1 METLAYLHLTLA
13 YETPA
18 DDDICERLD
27 WQRCSNQT
35 WLYLLP
41 VMVAVGVLGMASE
54 TLAQTLRRGISAP
67 QVGVLQ
73 QNLQQLNYYSGS
85 ITGFFGSQTEAALK
99 AFQQANGLTPDGI
112 YGSGTEAALQQALV
126 GGGRLTQSQPYDSS
140 PYGSNSY
147 DASPYGSSPYNSSPY
162 GSNSYDASPYDA
174 SPYDSS
180 PYSSNRFSRPLRLG
194 ASGSD
199 VRLLQELLRD
209 KNIYDGPISGFFGSQ
224 TQAAVRQFQLENGLN
239 GDGIAG
245 RRTLAALESKRRR
258 DRRDV
263 TLRPG
268 SFGSRVRELQERLKA
283 AGFYTGRLD
292 GYYGFETEQAVRR
305 LQRANSLAVTGI
317 ANRETLVALLT
328 YRFVVVVPNQGNDDI
343 LSRVRQSVY
352 YAFLDNSRLGSYVNA
367 GVFNN
372 RALAESRSQLLRSRG
387 FDARVVYR

>member
-1 METLAYLHLTLA
+1 METIAYIHLALA
-13 YETPA
+13 YETLA
-18 DDDICERLD
+18 DEDLCEQLD
-27 WQRCSNQT
+27 WQKYSNQV

-41 VMVAVGVLGMASE
+41 VMVVLGVLGMASE
-54 TLAQTLRRGISAP
+54 TLAQTLRRGSSNP

-112 YGSGTEAALQQALV
+112 YGTGTEAALQQALL
-126 GGGRLTQSQPYDSS
+126 GEGRVTQNQPYDSS
-140 PYGSNSY
+140 PYGSN
-147 DASPYGSSPYNSSPY
+147 PYESREFDSNPY
-162 GSNSYDASPYDA
+162 GSNPYESREFD
-174 SPYDSS
+174 
-180 PYSSNRFSRPLRLG
+180 SNRFSRTLRLG
-194 ASGSD
+194 ASGPD
-199 VRLLQELLRD
+199 VRLLQELLREQ
-209 KNIYDGPISGFFGSQ
+209 NVYEGSISGFFGSR

-239 GDGIAG
+239 VDGIAG
-245 RRTLAALESKRRR
+245 RRTLAALESGRRS
-258 DRRDV
+258 DRRNV

-292 GYYGFETEQAVRR
+292 GYYGFGTEQAVRR

-317 ANRETLVALLT
+317 ANRKTLVALLT
-328 YRFVVVVPNQGNDDI
+328 YRFVVVVPNESSNI

-352 YAFLDNSRLGSYVNA
+352 YAFLDTSRLGPYVNA

-387 FDARVVYR
+387 LDARVVYR